1 MGEAGVVVVSQAHP
15 GVAGECP
22 DMAGEQV
29 PFRPGPSWIKIS
41 RNLLLVFWNR
51 RSVRCRHRAWPSPA
65 GRLPGAS
72 EDLVMAEDRL
82 HVVFGTGQVG
92 TALAA
97 HLAGLGLAV
106 RAVSRH
112 RPPALAGVDW
122 RAADVTD
129 PEAAADAAKGASVV
143 YQCLNAPYTQWP
155 ERFPPLQ
162 RGVLAAAERS
172 GALLV
177 GLENVYGYGPAGG
190 KPMTEDLPLAATT
203 VKGRTRAAMTAEL
216 LAAADAGRVRVAI
229 GRASDFFG
237 PGVTQGSTL
246 GERVFGNALAGRRAD
261 FIGHPGLPHTYSYV
275 PDIAAGLATLGT
287 DTRAAGQVWHLP
299 GPATVTTRALLDLV
313 AAEVGHPVG
322 IRSVPKLAVRALGLV
337 NPMMRELAEMSYEFD
352 EPFILDTSK
361 YQAAF
366 GAAGTPLPAAVA
378 ATVAWYRTR
387 PGTS

>member
-1 MGEAGVVVVSQAHP
+1 MDEAQ
-15 GVAGECP
+15 
-22 DMAGEQV
+22 
-29 PFRPGPSWIKIS
+29 
-41 RNLLLVFWNR
+41 
-51 RSVRCRHRAWPSPA
+51 
-65 GRLPGAS
+65 
-72 EDLVMAEDRL
+72 L

-92 TALAA
+92 SALAA
-97 HLAGLGLAV
+97 HLARLGIPV

-112 RPPALAGVDW
+112 RPATLAGGTDW

-143 YQCLNAPYTQWP
+143 YQCVNAPYTQWP
-155 ERFPPLQ
+155 ELFPPLQ
-162 RGVLAAAERS
+162 RGVLAAAERN

-177 GLENVYGYGPAGG
+177 ALENLYGYGPTDG

-216 LAAADAGRVRVAI
+216 LAAADAGRVRIAI

-237 PGVTQGSTL
+237 AGVTQGSTL

-261 FIGHPGLPHTYSYV
+261 FIGNPDLPHTYSYV
-275 PDIAAGLATLGT
+275 PDIAAGLAALGT
-287 DTRAAGQVWHLP
+287 EARAAGEVWHLP
-299 GPATVTTRALLDLV
+299 GPQTVTTRALLDLV
-313 AAEVGHPVG
+313 AGEVGHPVG

-337 NPMMRELAEMSYEFD
+337 NPMMRELAEMAYEFD

-361 YQAAF
+361 YQSAF
-366 GAAGTPLPAAVA
+366 GAAGTPLADAIA

-387 PGTS
+387 PGTP